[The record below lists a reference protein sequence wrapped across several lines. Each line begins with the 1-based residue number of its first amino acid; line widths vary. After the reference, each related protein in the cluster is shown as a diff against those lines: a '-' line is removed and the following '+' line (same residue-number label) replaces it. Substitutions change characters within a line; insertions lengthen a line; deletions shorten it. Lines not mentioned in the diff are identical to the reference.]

1 MIVCV
6 LMCMCIRWFRRSLMK
21 DREQKKIP
29 TLRPNLK
36 SILLLTVTYFQY
48 YLFSVQV
55 LHMKQ
60 LLFSFFGAFGAAR
73 LRLRYG

>member
-1 MIVCV
+1 
-6 LMCMCIRWFRRSLMK
+6 MK

-60 LLFSFFGAFGAAR
+60 LLFIFFGAFGAAR